1 MNQITNE
8 ERRKVAEIM
17 RNEAQLWHKLLPGT
31 YINLGETSALLQ
43 DIMHFVGINGR
54 AEPET
59 IYNRLADL
67 INRPT
72 CKNVSEFGSH
82 TVTVY
87 DFEKD
92 ENFDFVC
99 SRCGIHLDG
108 GEMGSSPLTDEK
120 FARHALRYC
129 PNCGAEVVE

>member
-59 IYNRLADL
+59 IYNRLAGL

-72 CKNVSEFGSH
+72 CSIEYWGGGVFYLSCGHNVSGFKQPS
-82 TVTVY
+82 
-87 DFEKD
+87 F
-92 ENFDFVC
+92 
-99 SRCGIHLDG
+99 
-108 GEMGSSPLTDEK
+108 
-120 FARHALRYC
+120 C
-129 PNCGAEVVE
+129 PECGAEVVE

>member
-1 MNQITNE
+1 MREMTNE
-8 ERRKVAEIM
+8 DRRKVAEIM

-67 INRPT
+67 IDRPT
-72 CKNVSEFGSH
+72 CHDTGERVNSF
-82 TVTVY
+82 T
-87 DFEKD
+87 
-92 ENFDFVC
+92 C
-99 SRCGIHLDG
+99 SSCGFREGKIIFN
-108 GEMGSSPLTDEK
+108 PFT
-120 FARHALRYC
+120 Y
-129 PNCGAEVVE
+129 